1 MKKSALS
8 NEQLKSLLIVF
19 IISGLFMAGLQA
31 IFNLKDGKTF
41 ELYPFVFHFFGYGY
55 VFSLI
60 NYFTYSTKFK
70 K

>member
-1 MKKSALS
+1 MKKVPY
-8 NEQLKSLLIVF
+8 QMKKLKSLLIVF

-31 IFNLKDGKTF
+31 IFNYKDEKTF
-41 ELYPFVFHFFGYGY
+41 ELYPFVFHFLVYGFI
-55 VFSLI
+55 FSLI